1 MAKAFHGRIE
11 DTLDALIILE
21 ACRQGVLPKINRRL
35 LAAERGEVQDNT
47 IVKSEDDDIPV
58 PSKLSAVTP
67 PMTSTSPFPGESQS
81 SAHIPLSSEVV
92 NLPSPSL
99 ITPGSVFV
107 FDEEESKICR
117 WTDGR
122 IWSPSRICGNF
133 LVYRELFRKLS
144 NEKCLTPKEKAKMKN
159 GSGLKDKALKER
171 IEKDN
176 LVVMG
181 CMKGTFVLKKDGL
194 VKKTICVKGV
204 NLPSPQELSTR
215 TYRGRGRMNKR
226 KSEIPP
232 PGFSEAGIQHL
243 VCYEKPGAMENLHRP
258 REYVELLNLP
268 LSRTFIMMQKYRNPI
283 RILRLAP
290 GAQSIEPF
298 DEYVSSNRV
307 VEGRASEDDASSEK
321 DSKPRTKRKNAHR
334 GECKEKDD
342 DEGFG
347 NTSDDGGSSSDGFT
361 EDSVHPRKRTGS
373 IVYLNHSYPTRGQRR
388 QARNVEQHRLERQCL
403 VTSPASRTKKPLSD
417 FTAYAHDV
425 LPKKSTMQGESAE
438 NQLNDRFQDTGL
450 IDDKRDA
457 LRDTIRLTTT
467 SGAHRQRPVTTI
479 QFELASV

>member
-1 MAKAFHGRIE
+1 
-11 DTLDALIILE
+11 LDALIILE

-67 PMTSTSPFPGESQS
+67 LMTPTSPFPEESQS
-81 SAHIPLSSEVV
+81 SAHVAPSSEVV
-92 NLPSPSL
+92 DLPSPSL

-215 TYRGRGRMNKR
+215 TNRGRGRMNKR
-226 KSEIPP
+226 KSEVPP

-243 VCYEKPGAMENLHRP
+243 VCYEKPGGM
-258 REYVELLNLP
+258 
-268 LSRTFIMMQKYRNPI
+268 
-283 RILRLAP
+283 
-290 GAQSIEPF
+290 
-298 DEYVSSNRV
+298 
-307 VEGRASEDDASSEK
+307 
-321 DSKPRTKRKNAHR
+321 
-334 GECKEKDD
+334 
-342 DEGFG
+342 
-347 NTSDDGGSSSDGFT
+347 
-361 EDSVHPRKRTGS
+361 
-373 IVYLNHSYPTRGQRR
+373 
-388 QARNVEQHRLERQCL
+388 
-403 VTSPASRTKKPLSD
+403 
-417 FTAYAHDV
+417 
-425 LPKKSTMQGESAE
+425 
-438 NQLNDRFQDTGL
+438 
-450 IDDKRDA
+450 
-457 LRDTIRLTTT
+457 
-467 SGAHRQRPVTTI
+467 
-479 QFELASV
+479 